1 MAVPYTGI
9 GTFLGFGKESTWG
22 TAVSRTNW
30 SRATDAGVSLRKQQ
44 IVLPVPEL
52 SHGTNGDIRNTYLSR
67 EETTGGFEVLARY
80 DGIGLLLEALL
91 GGTPTTSGA
100 SSPYTHTFGLG
111 TALPGLTVEVV
122 RGSSGVSEVFEGFT
136 VGSWT
141 LSGAAG
147 EPVRLSVEGI
157 AQTSAA
163 SRASAGTPAE
173 SSTELI
179 VCHQATTTTFNG
191 SSYTLQ
197 SFEITGNNNI
207 SDLLE
212 IGNLE
217 TSEPPIS
224 NFREIRGSVTFAMR
238 SDALWTAHQTGTTGD
253 LVLTF
258 TGSSPNAITITLQN
272 CVIDDYDDTI
282 GGPGVITATANFL
295 ARAAS
300 GADSIEVQVVN
311 GSSSATANGN

>member
-44 IVLPVPEL
+44 IILPVPEL

-91 GGTPTTSGA
+91 GGTAATSGS
-100 SSPYTHTFGLG
+100 SSPYSHSFGLG
-111 TALPGLTVEVV
+111 SSLPALSVEVV
-122 RGSSGVSEVFEGFT
+122 RGTSGKAEVFEGFK
-136 VGSWT
+136 VSSWT

-147 EPVRLSVEGI
+147 EPVRLAVEGI

-163 SRASAGTPAE
+163 TRPTAGTPAE
-173 SSTELI
+173 ASTEL
-179 VCHQATTTTFNG
+179 VVAHQATTTTFG
-191 SSYTLQ
+191 GTTYTLQ

-212 IGNLE
+212 VGSLT

-224 NFREIRGSVTFAMR
+224 NFREIRGSITVALR
-238 SDALWTAHQTGTTGD
+238 SDALWTAHQQGTTGE
-253 LVLTF
+253 LQIGF
-258 TGSSPNAITITLQN
+258 TGTSPNQFTITLKN

-282 GGPGVITATANFL
+282 GGPGVITATISFL
-295 ARAAS
+295 GRAAAS
-300 GADSIEVQVVN
+300 ADSIAITVVN